1 MNTNYEDFF
10 EEIIDDLY
18 FLRKEENERGIKCI
32 TKNLVIGKCKL

>member
-18 FLRKEENERGIKCI
+18 FLRKEENERAINNVLQEI
-32 TKNLVIGKCKL
+32 

>member
-18 FLRKEENERGIKCI
+18 FLRKEENRRGI
-32 TKNLVIGKCKL
+32 NNE